1 MNVLSPDAITIFYSS
16 AFCFIDFGRTFV
28 EAAGQ
33 APDWMNLGKGGGKRR
48 RDQSARSR
56 SAAR

>member
-1 MNVLSPDAITIFYSS
+1 
-16 AFCFIDFGRTFV
+16 V